1 MSTPTLTLSRLPDGQ
16 PEIFT
21 SVQGEGPQT
30 GRPTTFVRTSGCNL
44 FCVWCD
50 TDYTWRWDDRHP
62 HRKDTV
68 YAKADRQ
75 AVLSLQAVAERI
87 WETPVPGVVFTGG
100 EPLIQQK
107 ALLALARM
115 LKARQPDLAIEFET
129 NGTIVPS
136 AELLALTDLLV
147 VSPKL
152 SNAGVP
158 AKLALRPALSAL
170 AALPQ
175 AVFKFVIR
183 DEADL
188 AEVRQVC
195 ADAGIADAQIWLMPC
210 GSTAAEL
217 RDNGRR
223 VVAMA
228 IQAGLRYSTRL
239 HISLWGDEPGR

>member
-1 MSTPTLTLSRLPDGQ
+1 MSTLTLSRLPDGQ

-68 YAKADRQ
+68 YTKAARQ
-75 AVLSLQAVAERI
+75 AVLSLEAVADRVLDP
-87 WETPVPGVVFTGG
+87 PVPGVVFTGG
-100 EPLIQQK
+100 EPLIQQR
-107 ALLALARM
+107 ALLALAQM
-115 LKARQPDLAIEFET
+115 LKDRKPDLAIEFET

-136 AELLALTDLLV
+136 PELAALTDLLV

-152 SNAGVP
+152 SNSGVP

-170 AALPQ
+170 AQMPQ
-175 AVFKFVIR
+175 SVFKFVVR

-188 AEVRQVC
+188 AEVRQAC
-195 ADAGIADAQIWLMPC
+195 DRFGIADDQIWLMPC
-210 GSTAAEL
+210 GSTADEL
-217 RDNGRR
+217 RTNGRR
-223 VVAMA
+223 VVDMA
-228 IQAGLRYSTRL
+228 IAAGLRYSTRL
-239 HISLWGDEPGR
+239 HITLWGDEPGR